1 MHPATFI
8 LIMKTTSPSVHK
20 IVLAIM
26 AALFVATGAATQLW
40 AHDGQWDS
48 RHHYY
53 RDNYGYWD
61 SHDHYN
67 HYILW
72 HSHHGYWDTRGPVR
86 VFINVD

>member
-1 MHPATFI
+1 
-8 LIMKTTSPSVHK
+8 MKTTSPSILK
-20 IVLAIM
+20 FVLAAG
-26 AALFVATGAATQLW
+26 AALFVLTGANNLW

-61 SHDHYN
+61 NGDHYR
-67 HYILW
+67 HFVYW

-86 VFINVD
+86 VFINID